1 VKSIARMIAIGLMGS
16 VIFISA
22 CSQEKDYSENFAAPN
37 DAPVGN
43 YDVAKYENSVFTGIG
58 WSADKEDGVSLK
70 KVLVYVD
77 GKAAGEAKLLIIN
90 RPDVVGAFKND
101 LWLKSGWQISAK
113 IPLNKGP
120 HTSMALSYDS
130 KDALLV
136 AIKEFKVE

>member
-1 VKSIARMIAIGLMGS
+1 MKSIARMIAIGLVGS

-22 CSQEKDYSENFAAPN
+22 CSQEKDYSENFTTPN
-37 DAPVGN
+37 DAPLGS
-43 YDVAKYENSVFTGIG
+43 YDMAKYEDGVFRGIG

-77 GKAAGEAKLLIIN
+77 GKAAGEAKFIHN
-90 RPDVVGAFKND
+90 RPDVVAVFKND
-101 LWLKSGWQISAK
+101 RWLKSGWQVSAK

-130 KDALLV
+130 KDTLLV
-136 AIKEFKVE
+136 TTKEFKVE

>member
-1 VKSIARMIAIGLMGS
+1 MIAIGLMGS

-22 CSQEKDYSENFAAPN
+22 CSQEKDYGKNFAAPN
-37 DAPVGN
+37 DAPLGS
-43 YDVAKYENSVFTGIG
+43 YDVAKYENGVFTGMG

-77 GKAAGEAKLLIIN
+77 GKAAGEAKFLIN
-90 RPDVVGAFKND
+90 RPDVVGVFKND

-136 AIKEFKVE
+136 VTKEFKVE

>member
-1 VKSIARMIAIGLMGS
+1 VKRIARMIAIGLMGS

-37 DAPVGN
+37 DAPIGN
-43 YDVAKYENSVFTGIG
+43 FDVAKYENGVFTGIG

-77 GKAAGEAKLLIIN
+77 GKAVGEAKFLIN

-101 LWLKSGWQISAK
+101 LWLKSGWQVWAK

-130 KDALLV
+130 KEALLV
-136 AIKEFKVE
+136 TKKEFKVE

>member
-1 VKSIARMIAIGLMGS
+1 MKSIARIIAIGLMGY

-22 CSQEKDYSENFAAPN
+22 CSQETDYSKNFDAPN
-37 DAPVGN
+37 NAPLGS
-43 YDVAKYENSVFTGIG
+43 YDVAKYENGVFTGIG

-77 GKAAGEAKLLIIN
+77 GKAAGEAKFLIN
-90 RPDVVGAFKND
+90 RPDVVGVFKND
-101 LWLKSGWQISAK
+101 LWLKSGWQISAM

-130 KDALLV
+130 EDALLV
-136 AIKEFKVE
+136 TTKEFKVE

>member
-1 VKSIARMIAIGLMGS
+1 MKSIARMIAIGLIGS

-22 CSQEKDYSENFAAPN
+22 CSQEKDYSKNFTAPN
-37 DAPVGN
+37 EAPLGS
-43 YDVAKYENSVFTGIG
+43 YDVAKYENGVFTGIG

-77 GKAAGEAKLLIIN
+77 GKAAGEAKFLIN
-90 RPDVVGAFKND
+90 RPDVVGVFKND
-101 LWLKSGWQISAK
+101 LWLKSGWKISAT

-120 HTSMALSYDS
+120 HTAMALSYDS

-136 AIKEFKVE
+136 VTKEFKVE